1 MNEFVIHK
9 SLNSRRKE
17 FIDLCE
23 VATQCHKDR
32 TPYKQAIFK
41 MCKTVEA
48 DFFRCDRDEV
58 DGVPYVTAYFCFPKN
73 IYDRTNFSIRL
84 RLQRMRHDGQTTP
97 TDCLSADAFRELISA
112 LSNPYFTYK
121 DLGRFKRSCV
131 LPISNQDSRP
141 VAVTTTAPITGVI
154 SVPIKYKT
162 QDEIRSYIQN
172 HYDNI
177 EFEKTDFNL
186 AADAYIDLPGL

>member
-1 MNEFVIHK
+1 M
-9 SLNSRRKE
+9 
-17 FIDLCE
+17 
-23 VATQCHKDR
+23 
-32 TPYKQAIFK
+32 
-41 MCKTVEA
+41 
-48 DFFRCDRDEV
+48 
-58 DGVPYVTAYFCFPKN
+58 
-73 IYDRTNFSIRL
+73 
-84 RLQRMRHDGQTTP
+84 
-97 TDCLSADAFRELISA
+97 
-112 LSNPYFTYK
+112 
-121 DLGRFKRSCV
+121 

-186 AADAYIDLPGL
+186 TADAYIDLPGL

>member
-58 DGVPYVTAYFCFPKN
+58 DGVPYVTAYFCFPTSLPMR
-73 IYDRTNFSIRL
+73 IQAMSSPTVQILYPFLRRYSGGMSMARL
-84 RLQRMRHDGQTTP
+84 
-97 TDCLSADAFRELISA
+97 
-112 LSNPYFTYK
+112 
-121 DLGRFKRSCV
+121 V
-131 LPISNQDSRP
+131 LPQ
-141 VAVTTTAPITGVI
+141 AEG
-154 SVPIKYKT
+154 K
-162 QDEIRSYIQN
+162 
-172 HYDNI
+172 
-177 EFEKTDFNL
+177 
-186 AADAYIDLPGL
+186 AAAI